1 MRHSS
6 HRASRSCDYFN
17 PRIPYGMRPEAPM
30 MTSWCGVFQSTHP
43 VWDATRQPRRTI
55 SSRTISIHASRMG
68 CDVAPVVHH
77 VGLRISIHA
86 SRMGCDPSV
95 FTSQS
100 FQKYFNPRIPY
111 GMRLLRPC
119 TRRQA
124 SEFQSTHPVWDAT
137 GVLLVDPVSRDISI
151 HASRMGCDT
160 HGVPAVI
167 PDCLFQSTHPVWD
180 ATIFILR
187 LSQFFE
193 FQSTHPVWD
202 ATIVGAVNSEQL
214 EISIHAS
221 RMGCDQTSTS
231 R

>member
-1 MRHSS
+1 MSFQSTHPVWDATDCILPNFRQVG
-6 HRASRSCDYFN
+6 YFN
-17 PRIPYGMRPEAPM
+17 PRIPYGMRPSRVPVNGPLTYFNPRIPYGMRRLTEGSPM
-30 MTSWCGVFQSTHP
+30 TQTKFQSTHP

-55 SSRTISIHASRMG
+55 SSRT
-68 CDVAPVVHH
+68 
-77 VGLRISIHA
+77 ISIHA

-202 ATIVGAVNSEQL
+202 ATWP
-214 EISIHAS
+214 
-221 RMGCDQTSTS
+221 
-231 R
+231 